1 MREVEV
7 QPVYTNDGSYKKIA
21 TIYGT
26 SGESKPTTGLAF
38 GSLFVEVDTGKAF
51 LFNETT
57 SAWVEQGA

>member
-26 SGESKPTTGLAF
+26 SEASTDNPVQAQP
-38 GSLFVEVDTGKAF
+38 D
-51 LFNETT
+51 
-57 SAWVEQGA
+57 